1 MGRSSVDA
9 TKAWRIRAVRAARE
23 DLLDRLGGTFF
34 FDGADFLAGVTL
46 LAAGSDC
53 GGVVAVLCAAMGDT
67 AIETESAAAS
77 HLSGS
82 GVEFEGL
89 RTFICPL

>member
-9 TKAWRIRAVRAARE
+9 TKAWRMRAVRAARE
-23 DLLDRLGGTFF
+23 DLLDRLGRAFF
-34 FDGADFLAGVTL
+34 FEGVAFLAGVVVR
-46 LAAGSDC
+46 AAGSDC
-53 GGVVAVLCAAMGDT
+53 GGVVAVLCAAIGDT

-77 HLSGS
+77 HRMGS

-89 RTFICPL
+89 RTFMSPL